1 MHNLTRF
8 ASRQNIERTLAGFQG
23 SAEEKKQMK
32 EYLEKIAREE
42 DEERAEAKANANR
55 GAVNP
60 EDEGKRIGMM
70 VSLDHT
76 IFFHNPREFRADEWM
91 LTEMETPWAGDG
103 RGLVLQRIWSKQ
115 GVLIATCVQE
125 GLVRLEQDGDRKS
138 KL

>member
-1 MHNLTRF
+1 
-8 ASRQNIERTLAGFQG
+8 
-23 SAEEKKQMK
+23 MK

-42 DEERAEAKANANR
+42 DEERAEAKANR
-55 GAVNP
+55 GAINP

-125 GLVRLEQDGDRKS
+125 GLVRLEQDGDRERKAS